1 MKVVFMGTPDFA
13 AASLNS
19 IVKSHDILC
28 VITQPDKPKGR
39 GQKMQYTAVKEA
51 ALKHDIKVLQPI
63 RIKEEREVID
73 YIKGLNPD
81 IIIVVAYGQI
91 LSKEILSIPK
101 YGCINV
107 HASLLPKLR
116 GAAPINWAIINGD
129 SVTGVT
135 IMQMNEGLD
144 TGDMLLKS
152 EIEIFED
159 ENAGSLHDR
168 LMNLGGSL
176 LSEALSKIETKEIKG
191 EVQDDSISTYA
202 HMMKKDLGHINW
214 DNDAKNI
221 YNLFR
226 GVIPW
231 PGAYTYYNDT
241 LIKIWDCSYIKENFN
256 GKIGEILKADKNG
269 ILVSA
274 KNGAILITELQK
286 IGGKRLDV
294 ASFLNGNALAIGEI
308 LK

>member
-256 GKIGEILKADKNG
+256 GKFGEILKADKNG